1 MLEMLTM
8 KTRCGIVAPLVPW
21 IGCFSA
27 RDTSPNLTSPGTHHC
42 IVIIVIMLSFL
53 VLVIALLSMIMI
65 FLITELLTQLDLSWY
80 LFITCIVKVIMVIL
94 DLIILTSLGV
104 ETMVDSPQH
113 QLSFPT
119 IIAIIVILITIISI
133 IPTMIISISPG
144 VATMV
149 VSILLLSHRFSPQLG
164 LRY

>member
-1 MLEMLTM
+1 
-8 KTRCGIVAPLVPW
+8 
-21 IGCFSA
+21 
-27 RDTSPNLTSPGTHHC
+27 
-42 IVIIVIMLSFL
+42 MLSFL
-53 VLVIALLSMIMI
+53 VLVVALLSLIMI

-104 ETMVDSPQH
+104 ETMEDSPQL

-119 IIAIIVILITIISI
+119 ITAIIVIQITIISI

-144 VATMV
+144 VGTMV
-149 VSILLLSHRFSPQLG
+149 ISILLLSHRFSPQLG